1 MKKLLTR
8 SLAALL
14 LIFAGHVPASF
25 HLWQIS
31 EIYSN
36 ADGTVQFIELAT
48 TSGGQQFLAGHNI
61 TSRQGTASRSFT
73 FLSNLP
79 GDSSF
84 KSFLIG
90 TQGFAALGVV
100 QPDYIVPNGFLFTS
114 NASVDFAGVDSVTYT
129 ALPTT
134 GGLSINATGA
144 TAVNSPRNFA
154 GASGT
159 VVAAP
164 AAPLNYSDLWWVG
177 KTEDG
182 WGMTVQQHGNIQFNV
197 FFVYDGT
204 GKPIWYAMPGGTW
217 NSDFTVFSGGI
228 AKPTSAPL
236 NAYDKT
242 LFQPG
247 GAVGTMA
254 ITYTSPS
261 TARLNYTIGGVSG
274 QKNIQRQVFGQSDG
288 ITGLTVG
295 DMWWAGATQD
305 GWGVSI
311 TQQLR
316 TLFAAWYTYD
326 QAGNVTWYTLP
337 GGTWSGNTYTG
348 TLATATSSPW
358 LGVAYDPS
366 KFVPA
371 AMGTISFTF
380 TDANNGVMNYT
391 FTAGPFAGTTQT
403 KQIVRQPY

>member
-164 AAPLNYSDLWWVG
+164 AVPLNYSDLWWVG
-177 KTEDG
+177 TTEDG

-274 QKNIQRQVFGQSDG
+274 QKNVQRQIFGQSDG
-288 ITGLTVG
+288 LTGLTVG

-337 GGTWSGNTYTG
+337 GGTWSGNTYSG